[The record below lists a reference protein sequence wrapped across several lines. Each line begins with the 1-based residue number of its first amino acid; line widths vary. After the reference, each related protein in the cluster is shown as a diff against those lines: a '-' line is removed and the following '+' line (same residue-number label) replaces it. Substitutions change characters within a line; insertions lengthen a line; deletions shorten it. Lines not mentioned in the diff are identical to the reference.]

1 LAAVLDALGPH
12 WDPNQVFTDEAEA
25 HRVLYTHLDSDQQ
38 AAYDL
43 LIADGVLP
51 ETPKAIR

>member
-1 LAAVLDALGPH
+1 M
-12 WDPNQVFTDEAEA
+12 
-25 HRVLYTHLDSDQQ
+25 LYAHLDSDQQ

-51 ETPKAIR
+51 ETPEVIT